1 MKLNEKIRALE
12 ETNLKSQ
19 TECELNRAAL
29 EELKN
34 VQTAMTV
41 IDKEN
46 ENLKVEASDLKKKIA
61 KANDDIKT
69 KDKIMK

>member
-1 MKLNEKIRALE
+1 
-12 ETNLKSQ
+12 
-19 TECELNRAAL
+19 
-29 EELKN
+29 
-34 VQTAMTV
+34 MTV

-69 KDKIMK
+69 KDKIIKQQKESKVKDLSDEKKQLANEDLKSKDKII